1 MLNNFLHKT
10 EQYNPKSSH
19 LNCNDTFR
27 ISSLE
32 IAGVREGV
40 WVYFICDSKALSPT
54 IY

>member
-1 MLNNFLHKT
+1 MSSKIIKANSKMLNNFLHKT

-40 WVYFICDSKALSPT
+40 
-54 IY
+54 